1 MIDAPSR
8 PVTIV
13 TGGSRGI
20 GAAISLELAREGHDV
35 VLNFASDEAAAVELA
50 GRIEALG
57 GRCLPVRADVT
68 DEEQV
73 EELFARAATLGPVT
87 GLVNNAGA
95 TSFIGDL
102 ADTPVAVI
110 RRVIEL
116 NLVGTVLCCRLAAR
130 TMSRSRGG
138 RGGAI
143 VNITSLAAAT
153 GSPHT
158 YVHYAAAKAGV
169 ETLTRGLAVEL
180 GPEGVRVNAV
190 SPGIVRTTIHADAGD
205 AGRVDRA
212 VPGIPLRRAGLPEDI
227 APTVAHALS
236 ERASYMSGAVITVSG
251 GL

>member
-1 MIDAPSR
+1 MNDARER
-8 PVTIV
+8 PVTVV

-20 GAAISLELAREGHDV
+20 GAAICLELARAGHDV
-35 VLNFASDEAAAVELA
+35 VLNYVSRGDAAAELA
-50 GRIEALG
+50 RRVEALG
-57 GRCLPVRADVT
+57 VRCLPVRADVT
-68 DEEQV
+68 DEAEV
-73 EELFARAATLGPVT
+73 EELFARAAGLGTVT

-102 ADTPVAVI
+102 ADTPVEVI
-110 RRVIEL
+110 RRVIDL

-138 RGGAI
+138 SGGSI
-143 VNITSLAAAT
+143 VNITSVAAAT

-169 ETLTRGLAVEL
+169 ETLTRALAVEL
-180 GPEGVRVNAV
+180 GPDGVRVNAV
-190 SPGIVRTTIHADAGD
+190 SPGIVRTSIHADAGD

-212 VPGIPLRRAGLPEDI
+212 VPGIPLRRAGEPEDI
-227 APTVAHALS
+227 APTVAHVLS
-236 ERASYMSGAVITVSG
+236 DRASYMSGAVITVSG